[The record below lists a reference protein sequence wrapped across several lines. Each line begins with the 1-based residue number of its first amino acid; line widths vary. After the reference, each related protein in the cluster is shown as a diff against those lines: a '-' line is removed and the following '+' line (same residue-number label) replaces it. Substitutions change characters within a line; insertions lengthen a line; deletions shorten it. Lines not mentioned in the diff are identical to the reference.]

1 MRLAK
6 GTTVAS
12 SLYSTDNLQF
22 YRERVRECLELAE
35 LSRSVPSIKTRLE
48 ALARKYQSWIDDL
61 EGTSHASP
69 PLAPDNP
76 DSDSPISD
84 LADHFDELDQLPH
97 SSEQWLII
105 PIH

>member
-1 MRLAK
+1 MQK

-12 SLYSTDNLQF
+12 SLYSVDNLLF

-35 LSRSVPSIKTRLE
+35 VSRSVPSIKTRLE

-69 PLAPDNP
+69 PLAPDDH
-76 DSDSPISD
+76 DSELSHAE
-84 LADHFDELDQLPH
+84 LADHFDEVDQFP
-97 SSEQWLII
+97 S
-105 PIH
+105 